1 MIWYILLLLL
11 VLLLT
16 WILLGPLIL
25 KLNTDRNQYELML
38 PGVIKASIY
47 PSQDLAYI
55 RGWIFFIP
63 FRIDLSKLKRGRGK
77 KDKKRKKPGKRA
89 GSIRMIKSIPGAFQ
103 VRRLWFDADTDD
115 FMLNVWLI
123 PAFAAIN
130 NNRNIRMQVNFDGY
144 LFMDLDLRT
153 RIISLLWTVIK
164 NR

>member
-1 MIWYILLLLL
+1 MIWYILILLL

-16 WILLGPLIL
+16 WILLGPVIL
-25 KLNTDRNQYELML
+25 RLNTDLNQYDLRL
-38 PGVIKASIY
+38 PGVLKASVI
-47 PSQDLAYI
+47 PSPDLAYI

-63 FRIDLSKLKRGRGK
+63 FRIDLSKLKRGGRK
-77 KDKKRKKPGKRA
+77 KDKKKKKTGKRT
-89 GSIRMIKSIPGAFQ
+89 GSIRMIRSIPAAFQ
-103 VRRLWFDADTDD
+103 VRRLWLDVDTDD

-130 NNRNIRMQVNFDGY
+130 NNRNIRMQVNFEGY

-153 RIISLLWTVIK
+153 RIVSLLWVIIK